1 MADDLFF
8 SSLEIHPEV
17 PPKGNLP
24 AGSNPQKSPQHTDFK
39 SVLLEQVNERIV
51 SDKKSPVRK
60 SVDIDDSISGPDQ
73 DDTLVADGNGS
84 LKEDLEDDAG
94 KGLPVLAVHDR
105 AFEVGRLI
113 LTTAKPLVNDTSLSE
128 FARNQVLPRSGSGL
142 NMDGAGRSLQAG
154 SSNEKSAV
162 VKGSPEFSEQIDDR
176 LRSALVKHSDLA
188 NKQMSDPGPIVLD
201 SDSQASKT
209 ALPLNKAQST
219 IDLISQNLNFKVDRP
234 AADKIGESSFNLIQS
249 SSHYSSRLKEKT
261 TISDHQKLSE
271 KGSVGK
277 EKAISQ
283 IRLIDEPD
291 ISKGEQFFKRDDEFI
306 SKSESQIQTGHKILR
321 ASPQDL
327 FNKASAT
334 DSFDALSEGQLAK
347 ESIDNSELIFGKFSE
362 PQKKLLSTSAQDMGQ
377 DLDVRPRMI
386 SKEFPSLGEMLTSKP
401 ETKDGFL
408 RTEQYVNW
416 SQRFGQILGQ
426 RLSVAIKNGSWN
438 VKLNLHPSTLGHVD
452 ISLDI
457 SEKGI
462 EGQISSNDPIARQL
476 LQDSLSKLRATLSE
490 LYDQEGSI
498 NLSMGDKEKSGSRSE
513 KPDNSFEVSIDLLAE
528 DFALEDGQV
537 AGVSGLD
544 LFV

>member
-1 MADDLFF
+1 M
-8 SSLEIHPEV
+8 
-17 PPKGNLP
+17 
-24 AGSNPQKSPQHTDFK
+24 
-39 SVLLEQVNERIV
+39 
-51 SDKKSPVRK
+51 
-60 SVDIDDSISGPDQ
+60 
-73 DDTLVADGNGS
+73 
-84 LKEDLEDDAG
+84 
-94 KGLPVLAVHDR
+94 
-105 AFEVGRLI
+105 
-113 LTTAKPLVNDTSLSE
+113 
-128 FARNQVLPRSGSGL
+128 
-142 NMDGAGRSLQAG
+142 
-154 SSNEKSAV
+154 
-162 VKGSPEFSEQIDDR
+162 
-176 LRSALVKHSDLA
+176 
-188 NKQMSDPGPIVLD
+188 
-201 SDSQASKT
+201 
-209 ALPLNKAQST
+209 
-219 IDLISQNLNFKVDRP
+219 
-234 AADKIGESSFNLIQS
+234 IQS
-249 SSHYSSRLKEKT
+249 PSHYSSSLKGKT

-271 KGSVGK
+271 KGSIGK

-283 IRLIDEPD
+283 IGLMDEPGT
-291 ISKGEQFFKRDDEFI
+291 SNGQQLFTKDDEFI

-334 DSFDALSEGQLAK
+334 NSFDALSEVQLAK

-386 SKEFPSLGEMLTSKP
+386 SKEFPSFGEMLTSKP
-401 ETKDGFL
+401 EIKDGFL

-498 NLSMGDKEKSGSRSE
+498 NLSMADKEKSGSRSE
-513 KPDNSFEVSIDLLAE
+513 KPDNSLEVSIDLLAE
-528 DFALEDGQV
+528 DFTSEDGQV
-537 AGVSGLD
+537 AEVNGLD
-544 LFV
+544 IFV